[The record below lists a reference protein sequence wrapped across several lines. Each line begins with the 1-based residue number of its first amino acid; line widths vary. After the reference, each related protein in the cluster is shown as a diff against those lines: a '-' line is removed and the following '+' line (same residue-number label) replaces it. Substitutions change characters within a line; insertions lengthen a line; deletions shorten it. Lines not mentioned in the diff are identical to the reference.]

1 MTSPVIPAV
10 RAHPRTSNNEDA
22 LRSGHLLEP
31 AGEKKH
37 QQDPRPSQDGQCG
50 EKDTVVS
57 KILTKK
63 IFGQAGSHEHGWV
76 INGDEVGLGMEDGGT
91 PCNQQKRH
99 CWLRFNCSTSVFSLE
114 PLQHRLGFFR
124 MSNRP
129 RTSGLPPKSVIVI
142 TGGTGYIGSHC
153 VAKLLEHPNNY
164 FIRACVRSDAKA
176 APLIEYVEGK
186 FGKGR
191 LETVLVE
198 DMMKPGAYDRAIKE
212 DVKGVV
218 HVAADVSF
226 QPHWEKVVEPTK
238 VSCGRMLDDCAAL
251 PVRRQADSGA
261 AYRSVFNR
269 TARP

>member
-1 MTSPVIPAV
+1 MLVA
-10 RAHPRTSNNEDA
+10 
-22 LRSGHLLEP
+22 
-31 AGEKKH
+31 
-37 QQDPRPSQDGQCG
+37 
-50 EKDTVVS
+50 
-57 KILTKK
+57 
-63 IFGQAGSHEHGWV
+63 
-76 INGDEVGLGMEDGGT
+76 
-91 PCNQQKRH
+91 NQLFDRK
-99 CWLRFNCSTSVFSLE
+99 L
-114 PLQHRLGFFR
+114 LQHRLVIFR

-129 RTSGLPPKSVIVI
+129 RTAGLPPKSVIVI

-176 APLIEYVEGK
+176 APLIEYVESK

-198 DMMKPGAYDRAIKE
+198 DMMKPGAYDRAIKD

-238 VSCGRMLDDCAAL
+238 VSPERRLDDCAAL
-251 PVRRQADSGA
+251 PPRRQADNSPA
-261 AYRSVFNR
+261 HRAVQSYSKALR
-269 TARP
+269 TC